1 MRKILVIIILSI
13 VLISNIKLDRTSI
26 KKEEETRAIF
36 VSYIELNKYIK
47 GNDYEIS
54 KRNIRKIIKNIKSLK
69 CNTIILQVRSA
80 SDAIYKSNI
89 YPMSLNIV
97 NTEYDDY
104 YDVLDYFIKE
114 SHKSNVKVIVWINPY
129 RIRTT
134 CDKTTI
140 TEKNPAYKYLD
151 TDIVYINNGIYYNP
165 SKQETEDLI
174 VKGVEEVLNYDVDGI
189 LFDDYFYPDNNI
201 DKKDY
206 EEYIKNNEFIEEK
219 DYRLNIVNKMV
230 KRVYKTC
237 KNKNIKFGISPDGN
251 IDNNYNKNYAD
262 VKSWLKSNEYI
273 DFIMPQIYYGFYNST
288 RDYIKV
294 TKEWENLIENKDIEL
309 YIALAFY
316 KVGMEDKYAKSG
328 FNEWIDND
336 NIIMREILLSRNLKN
351 YKGFSLF
358 RYENIFNEEIYTK
371 TSIKEIENLKK
382 ILN

>member
-1 MRKILVIIILSI
+1 MLL
-13 VLISNIKLDRTSI
+13 
-26 KKEEETRAIF
+26 
-36 VSYIELNKYIK
+36 
-47 GNDYEIS
+47 
-54 KRNIRKIIKNIKSLK
+54 
-69 CNTIILQVRSA
+69 
-80 SDAIYKSNI
+80 
-89 YPMSLNIV
+89 
-97 NTEYDDY
+97 
-104 YDVLDYFIKE
+104 
-114 SHKSNVKVIVWINPY
+114 
-129 RIRTT
+129 
-134 CDKTTI
+134 
-140 TEKNPAYKYLD
+140 
-151 TDIVYINNGIYYNP
+151 
-165 SKQETEDLI
+165 
-174 VKGVEEVLNYDVDGI
+174 
-189 LFDDYFYPDNNI
+189 
-201 DKKDY
+201 
-206 EEYIKNNEFIEEK
+206 
-219 DYRLNIVNKMV
+219 
-230 KRVYKTC
+230 TC

-294 TKEWENLIENKDIEL
+294 TKEWENLIENKEIEL